1 MQSLLSASTQIG
13 RPLLTLNAAGSFG
26 LRTSCSLQLPLKY
39 SKNIRCDSS
48 PSRYHLLMPRK
59 LSYSS
64 IDKKTSPSTR
74 AREVPSPPL
83 PYPRSSSAVSDNSEK
98 GSDSSSSSDDEEE
111 RQERVIK
118 KKSLMG
124 LFALTIAIGGA
135 QIVASVLSASVTTS
149 AILLTH
155 ELTS

>member
-1 MQSLLSASTQIG
+1 MPRYNRFHQLRIRSVAHFQ
-13 RPLLTLNAAGSFG
+13 PAAAP
-26 LRTSCSLQLPLKY
+26 RILPDLEPWKL
-39 SKNIRCDSS
+39 SKNSRCNSS
-48 PSRYHLLMPRK
+48 HSHCHLLMPRK
-59 LSYSS
+59 LSYSF

-74 AREVPSPPL
+74 AREVPSPPPPP

-135 QIVASVLSASVTTS
+135 QIVASILSASVPTLSYTS
-149 AILLTH
+149 HA
-155 ELTS
+155 

>member
-74 AREVPSPPL
+74 AREVLSPPPPP

-98 GSDSSSSSDDEEE
+98 GSNSSSSSDDEEE

-135 QIVASVLSASVTTS
+135 QIVASILSASVPTLSYTS
-149 AILLTH
+149 HA
-155 ELTS
+155 